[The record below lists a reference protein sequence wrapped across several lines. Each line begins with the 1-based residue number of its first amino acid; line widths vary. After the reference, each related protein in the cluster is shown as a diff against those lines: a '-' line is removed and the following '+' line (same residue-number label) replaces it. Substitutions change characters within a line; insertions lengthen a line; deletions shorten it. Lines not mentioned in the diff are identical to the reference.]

1 MGNRQGSDCADDC
14 ILGLTRKFQ
23 IVCLKVTFL
32 GEVKIAVLVLI
43 AVLEANDLIL
53 EAKGSYGFFL
63 TGSTECVY
71 TCNEILFSLIK
82 EGGTSLLVHG

>member
-1 MGNRQGSDCADDC
+1 MTA
-14 ILGLTRKFQ
+14 LVPTRRFQ

-63 TGSTECVY
+63 TVSTNCVR
-71 TCNEILFSLIK
+71 TCNEILFNLKK
-82 EGGTSLLVHG
+82 EGETCLLVHG

>member
-1 MGNRQGSDCADDC
+1 MTA
-14 ILGLTRKFQ
+14 LVLTRRFQ
-23 IVCLKVTFL
+23 VVCLKVTFL

-63 TGSTECVY
+63 TGSTKCVC
-71 TCNEILFSLIK
+71 TCNEILFSLKK
-82 EGGTSLLVHG
+82 EGENCLSVHG